1 MALIKSVDDLRSY
14 VSINVSSSFKTY
26 EPFVEDAQDKFI
38 APYFGDKLLTTIE
51 DNTDDALYKKI
62 CRALAPFAL
71 ALATDEMSINFGES
85 GHTVVRS
92 ESVAPASDAKIAKAE
107 GSLFSRAWQN
117 LDKAIDY
124 VIKHKADYSD
134 WEEAEFSRHMKTA
147 LFSNARDFQ
156 EKGLVDIEYS
166 PLTFHHLRMLILRIE
181 ISETMKLLPAA
192 FRAEHSADPS
202 AMPAS
207 ILSALQGYTGSRV
220 ASLHTSQ
227 ITRTQRSPERER
239 TEFSPLIRP
248 LYDDAADTGN
258 YFARQAD
265 FWREAVLAALSDA
278 EVIAPDDRTVKWN
291 SGDKRIFVANATRSE

>member
-1 MALIKSVDDLRSY
+1 MSLSLRMPRISLLPP
-14 VSINVSSSFKTY
+14 IL
-26 EPFVEDAQDKFI
+26 
-38 APYFGDKLLTTIE
+38 GDKLLTTIE

-220 ASLHTSQ
+220 ASHTSQ

-248 LYDDAADTGN
+248 SMMMLRIQVIISPG
-258 YFARQAD
+258 RQI
-265 FWREAVLAALSDA
+265 FGGRLFLQHSQMLRSLHRTIVQLNGILLTNEYLSRMQ
-278 EVIAPDDRTVKWN
+278 PDQSDEKDSN
-291 SGDKRIFVANATRSE
+291 SG